1 MECDGLLIS
10 FGFKL
15 CILLAGTW
23 AVFARQPR
31 ATLPRIHLYRSLVT
45 SVAAVLTFSFWL
57 FYSVKVRVRST
68 FYTYSTYATIPNF
81 YTPNLCLFYSVK
93 VVAGE
98 ERRRVTY
105 HDIVQF
111 ADSLASALVFVHYLA
126 VLLVEIRHNSPQ

>member
-1 MECDGLLIS
+1 MCTSPCLTKKPIKNFNMFLKVECDGLLIS

-57 FYSVKVRVRST
+57 FYSVKVRPTFTYTTSTFILSTYDTGWAPGCVRSA
-68 FYTYSTYATIPNF
+68 SWLPL
-81 YTPNLCLFYSVK
+81 PV
-93 VVAGE
+93 GGG
-98 ERRRVTY
+98 RV
-105 HDIVQF
+105 H
-111 ADSLASALVFVHYLA
+111 AS
-126 VLLVEIRHNSPQ
+126 

>member
-1 MECDGLLIS
+1 MFVYLKVECDGLLIS

-57 FYSVKVRVRST
+57 FYSVKVHSFYFYPTFST
-68 FYTYSTYATIPNF
+68 
-81 YTPNLCLFYSVK
+81 
-93 VVAGE
+93 
-98 ERRRVTY
+98 
-105 HDIVQF
+105 
-111 ADSLASALVFVHYLA
+111 
-126 VLLVEIRHNSPQ
+126 